1 MQIFG
6 AKKNFFDKIATI
18 VNQDGSEETRDV
30 AVEDRGGNT
39 RTVGEWM
46 EEEASEGQLMV
57 DMYQNPNE
65 IVIQT
70 MVAGV
75 RPEDLSVSIGRDM
88 VTVKGRREAQKNVN
102 DEDFFYKELY
112 WGTFSRTILLPHEID
127 VDHAEAFEKN
137 GLLTLTLPKID
148 KARQTKLKIKSH

>member
-1 MQIFG
+1 MFG
-6 AKKNFFDKIATI
+6 TKQTFFDKIANM
-18 VNQDGSEETRDV
+18 VNQDGTQDARSV
-30 AVEDRGGNT
+30 IVEDRGGNT
-39 RTVGEWM
+39 KENEGWM

-57 DMYQNPNE
+57 DMYHNPDN

-88 VTVKGRREAQKNVN
+88 VTIKGRRESQKNVN
-102 DEDFFYKELY
+102 EEDFFYKELY
-112 WGTFSRTILLPHEID
+112 WGTFSRTILLPHEVD
-127 VDHAEAFEKN
+127 VDHAEASEKN